1 MIRRCVA
8 AISVVALVSGA
19 GCAYGADRMQDL
31 ADCFRL
37 SAGYGLGLTAS
48 AQVTDWFSPGV
59 GAASRTQ
66 TFGFLDRDVHG
77 AWEESDVIQTPR
89 LAYEGLALQLSEQS
103 REQMDEGGVIAR
115 LALDS
120 LNLPNERWV
129 RTGGRIR
136 VEQFALFNVMRSAV
150 PEGSSWL
157 AGLVVEPGDVVL
169 TPVKDVWQS
178 SFVELSGTVVAVHAR
193 LGFNPMQC
201 VDFLAG
207 LFGFDPAGDDRRAEF
222 YEFERVHP
230 FGENLRLDG
239 P

>member
-1 MIRRCVA
+1 MTERLVA
-8 AISVVALVSGA
+8 AIAAFGLLVSA
-19 GCAYGADRMQDL
+19 GCAYGAARVQDL

-66 TFGFLDRDVHG
+66 TFGFLDRDVWG

-89 LAYEGLALQLSEQS
+89 LAYEGFALQLSEQS
-103 REQMDEGGVIAR
+103 LEQMDEGGVITR

-136 VEQFALFNVMRSAV
+136 VEQFALFNVMRSPV
-150 PEGSSWL
+150 SDGSSWL

-169 TPVKDVWQS
+169 APVKDVWQS
-178 SFVELSGTVVAVHAR
+178 SFVELSATAVAVHAR
-193 LGFNPMQC
+193 IGFNPMQC
-201 VDFLAG
+201 IDFLAG
-207 LFGFDPAGDDRRAEF
+207 LFGCDPAGDDQRADF
-222 YEFERVHP
+222 YEFERMHP
-230 FGENLRLDG
+230 FGEALRLDG